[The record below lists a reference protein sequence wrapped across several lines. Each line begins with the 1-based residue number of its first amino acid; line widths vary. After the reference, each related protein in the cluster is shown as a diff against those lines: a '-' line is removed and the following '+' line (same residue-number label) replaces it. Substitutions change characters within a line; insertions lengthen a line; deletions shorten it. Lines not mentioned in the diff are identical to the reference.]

1 MIFSSNV
8 WQKQISQKTTAM
20 NKIKL
25 IIAREYLTRVRK
37 RSFIVMTILG
47 PILMAAMIVVPVYLA
62 TLDDTSKKRIA
73 VIDET
78 GLFFE
83 KFENDDQ
90 QEFHKIEKDINI
102 AKLELSSSDDYAL
115 LYIPKKLVSL
125 PTQAMLY
132 SDKQPNLNLKSY
144 IERVMSKEIEEQKL
158 LIQIDKLDLSEEKRA
173 IALNLPESIKTTI
186 NLSTI
191 KLGEGDEETKTF
203 AEVSMIVGIFTGLMI
218 YFFIFIFGAQIMR
231 GVIEEKTSRIIEVI
245 VSSVKP
251 FQIMMGKIL
260 GIALVGLT
268 QLLLWVV
275 LTTSIIGIAQLGFD
289 DELKTPQ
296 SELMGASNQ
305 LAPTDNTVEL
315 SSSGKIWEVINSINF
330 GVIILTF
337 AFYFLAGYLLYAAL
351 FAAVGSAVDNET
363 DTQQFMLPITIP
375 LILSI
380 IMAQFVIRNPDGAVA
395 VWMSIIPLTSPIIM
409 MVRIP
414 FGVPYEELA
423 LSMGLLIL
431 GFLATTWLA
440 ARIYRIGILMYGKK
454 PTYKEIWKWIRYKG

>member
-1 MIFSSNV
+1 V
-8 WQKQISQKTTAM
+8 
-20 NKIKL
+20 
-25 IIAREYLTRVRK
+25 
-37 RSFIVMTILG
+37 
-47 PILMAAMIVVPVYLA
+47 
-62 TLDDTSKKRIA
+62 
-73 VIDET
+73 
-78 GLFFE
+78 
-83 KFENDDQ
+83 
-90 QEFHKIEKDINI
+90 
-102 AKLELSSSDDYAL
+102 AKLELGSSDDYAL
-115 LYIPKKLVSL
+115 LYIPKKMVSL

-158 LIQIDKLDLSEEKRA
+158 LIQINRLNLSEANKE
-173 IALNLPESIKTTI
+173 IALNIPESIKTTI

-218 YFFIFIFGAQIMR
+218 YFFIFLFGAQIMR

-268 QLLLWVV
+268 QLALWVV
-275 LTTSIIGIAQLGFD
+275 LTSSIIGLAQLAFD
-289 DELKTPQ
+289 TDIKSPQ
-296 SELMGASNQ
+296 SDLVGSSQMLPGNTAAMGDVSNS
-305 LAPTDNTVEL
+305 D
-315 SSSGKIWEVINSINF
+315 KIWEIVNSINF
-330 GVIILTF
+330 GMIILCF

-351 FAAVGSAVDNET
+351 FAAIGSAVDNET

-380 IMAQFVIRNPDGAVA
+380 IMAQFVIQNPDGAVA

-423 LSMGLLIL
+423 LSMGLLVL